1 MIKTLHFFEYE
12 ITSIKQLALVEYLQL
27 RSMAIY
33 SFLQI
38 GHSKKHHY
46 WEAFSCLMDIAPTMH
61 VVRKLGVDIC
71 LL

>member
-1 MIKTLHFFEYE
+1 MIKRLHFFEYE

-27 RSMAIY
+27 RSMATY

-38 GHSKKHHY
+38 GHSKKHRY
-46 WEAFSCLMDIAPTMH
+46 WEAFSRLMDIAPTMH
-61 VVRKLGVDIC
+61 VVRILGADIC